1 MDTELLEFRI
11 EEQLASTSKD
21 LVPLSLSG
29 KNNSTLHYGKFYFS
43 GLKKGQGITV
53 ANALRRVLLYDI
65 FGIGITKVKFTL
77 PSESEARFP
86 EGRST
91 GGPRSSLSFRE
102 TSDQLRSLGQSF
114 PDSRSVIHEFSTV
127 SGMKESILELLINLR
142 TIIWKKPSK
151 NFFSKNQE
159 TDSLSNSVE
168 TFRELTRDAKL
179 IKAERGS
186 DTPYPPPESTLFQ
199 GKWVLNNLPEQTSE
213 GGIPLRSPPTEGL
226 LPRSFAPFLNSK
238 NTKSDSLLSGRW
250 GSEARHSP
258 SSSPEKPFFV
268 LRAKH
273 LLGAKKASQT
283 NTSFSDGKNE
293 SEPLPIDF
301 LPQIVNPEQYLATFL
316 PVETFESPEGVRFS
330 CFPNLEIDF
339 QIQDGSLTVEKQ
351 TESVGTD
358 FLVDA
363 GPFFPIKKVN
373 YTVEAQK
380 NSTKNMLSEGT
391 SVDLRSPSYECV
403 FFEIWTDG
411 SIHPQTALSE
421 GFSILETLFQQ
432 K

>member
-11 EEQLASTSKD
+11 EEQLTSTSKD

-29 KNNSTLHYGKFYFS
+29 KNQSTLHYGKFYLS

-77 PSESEARFP
+77 NPPNGAPVSLGGILRSGGKDQESTDLGESR
-86 EGRST
+86 ESLRST
-91 GGPRSSLSFRE
+91 IGRRVPVSNPE
-102 TSDQLRSLGQSF
+102 
-114 PDSRSVIHEFSTV
+114 PIHEFSTV

-142 TIIWKKPSK
+142 TIIWKKPSRLILSDNRQLDM
-151 NFFSKNQE
+151 NFVNIHGKCILKE
-159 TDSLSNSVE
+159 LTKLPLLSNTENDSNVHN
-168 TFRELTRDAKL
+168 T
-179 IKAERGS
+179 
-186 DTPYPPPESTLFQ
+186 
-199 GKWVLNNLPEQTSE
+199 NL
-213 GGIPLRSPPTEGL
+213 
-226 LPRSFAPFLNSK
+226 
-238 NTKSDSLLSGRW
+238 KSDSILPGV
-250 GSEARHSP
+250 SP
-258 SSSPEKPFFV
+258 SEEGPKEGPKERAKLSPPFFV

-273 LLGAKKASQT
+273 LVKGLTPSVAGYPPRKTFVQNLDDSLSLVGANETSQT
-283 NTSFSDGKNE
+283 NKSFSGE
-293 SEPLPIDF
+293 GGSGALLSADF

-316 PVETFESPEGVRFS
+316 PVDNFESSEGGFQRDRRS
-330 CFPNLEIDF
+330 PAGSPPSFPKLEIDF
-339 QIQDGSLTVEKQ
+339 QVQEGTLTAEKQ
-351 TESVGTD
+351 TEGVETE

-373 YTVEAQK
+373 YTVETQK
-380 NSTKNMLSEGT
+380 NSTKNMLSDGEA
-391 SVDLRSPSYECV
+391 YECV

-421 GFSILETLFQQ
+421 GFSILETFFKQ